1 MNMKSDVIA
10 IITLT
15 VLLGSLLKVNSQP
28 EMMSSQLQVPVAQFR
43 ADILE
48 MKSLGKVD
56 GAKLITDVE
65 AIISAA
71 KTVEKF
77 PAEAVNHMNDLVNKI
92 RTLTADGS
100 AKPEQ
105 IVEAIKE
112 TKLLVLQSIKK
123 ALSA

>member
-1 MNMKSDVIA
+1 MNMKSDVVA

-15 VLLGSLLKVNSQP
+15 VLLGSFLKVNSQP

-112 TKLLVLQSIKK
+112 TKLLVLQSIKN
-123 ALSA
+123 ASSA